1 MLNHIKRKKSNE
13 KNNNNFNK
21 NNNNSKSKNKI
32 KGNNAIVKDHFD
44 SDYLSKSV
52 NDYSIN
58 RNTLLKQILG
68 NMADSGGFEG
78 RHLANGIEI
87 LKTMIEEK
95 TCTRFLSFVG
105 ALVSTGNRGIIRD
118 MIKNKMFDC
127 IITTC
132 GALDHDIAKSFSSY
146 YEGDFRLDDQFLLK
160 KDIHR
165 LGNILIP
172 NKNYGPLIETKV
184 QPILQ
189 ELYDSIKSS
198 SQSQSQSQSHS
209 LGLAPSE
216 ILRFIGSHLN
226 ESSFLYW
233 AAKNNI
239 PVIVPGIV
247 DGAVGNQIW
256 LFNQS
261 HKDFRVDVLKDQT
274 ILSEMIFDAKMTG
287 AFMMGGGLSKH
298 HTLWWNQ
305 YRGGLDYAVYITTA
319 SEWDGSLS
327 GAPVAEAI
335 SWGKVTTQAK
345 QVTIHADVST
355 VLPFIYYGLISK

>member
-1 MLNHIKRKKSNE
+1 LLRQVKKKNVDTKDSSN
-13 KNNNNFNK
+13 
-21 NNNNSKSKNKI
+21 
-32 KGNNAIVKDHFD
+32 
-44 SDYLSKSV
+44 YLSKDV
-52 NDYSIN
+52 QDYSIN
-58 RNTLLKQILG
+58 PKTSINQVLK
-68 NMADSGGFEG
+68 NMTDSGGFEG
-78 RHLANGIEI
+78 RHLANGVEI
-87 LKTMIEEK
+87 LKKMLNEK
-95 TCTRFLSFVG
+95 NCTRFISFVG
-105 ALVSTGNRGIIRD
+105 ALMSTGNRGIVRD

-172 NKNYGPLIETKV
+172 NKNYGPLIENKV

-189 ELYDSIKSS
+189 KLYHNSKSS
-198 SQSQSQSQSHS
+198 REF
-209 LGLAPSE
+209 APSE
-216 ILRFIGSHLN
+216 IIRYIGSHLN

-233 AAKNNI
+233 AFKNNI
-239 PVIVPGIV
+239 PVFVPGIV

-261 HKDFRVDVLKDQT
+261 HKDFKIDILKDQT
-274 ILSEMIFDAKMTG
+274 KLSEIIFDAKKTG

-345 QVTIHADVST
+345 QVTVHADVSV
-355 VLPFIYYGLISK
+355 VLPFIYYALISK